1 MCAQY
6 WTFSVLFFVCPLNIQ
21 WVLAIAM
28 TIVREGNVL
37 ILTAICKRVAANK
50 DDDSLESIV
59 NSLVI
64 FYHQVRII
72 FVIVFIMIFLVT
84 LVILVIVIILIIL
97 VIIFLHQTFL
107 SVCVAILGTDAT
119 NYTCVV
125 LDFICNM
132 FLLFKY
138 VFFVFICRR
147 S

>member
-72 FVIVFIMIFLVT
+72 LVIMFIMIFLVT

-97 VIIFLHQTFL
+97 VIMFFHQTFL

-138 VFFVFICRR
+138 VFFAFICRR

>member
-28 TIVREGNVL
+28 TIVRECNVL

-64 FYHQVRII
+64 FYHQVS
-72 FVIVFIMIFLVT
+72 VILVIMFIMIFLVT
-84 LVILVIVIILIIL
+84 LVILVIVIIL
-97 VIIFLHQTFL
+97 VIIFFHQTFL

-138 VFFVFICRR
+138 VFFAFICRR

>member
-72 FVIVFIMIFLVT
+72 LVIMFIMIFLVT
-84 LVILVIVIILIIL
+84 LVILVIVIIL
-97 VIIFLHQTFL
+97 VIIFFHQTFL

-132 FLLFKY
+132 FLLFK
-138 VFFVFICRR
+138 
-147 S
+147 

>member
-1 MCAQY
+1 M
-6 WTFSVLFFVCPLNIQ
+6 SELNISVVIMQ
-21 WVLAIAM
+21 ENM
-28 TIVREGNVL
+28 L
-37 ILTAICKRVAANK
+37 ISRKIHTTGKNFTLPPAVTAVTNIT
-50 DDDSLESIV
+50 S
-59 NSLVI
+59 
-64 FYHQVRII
+64 
-72 FVIVFIMIFLVT
+72 VF
-84 LVILVIVIILIIL
+84 
-97 VIIFLHQTFL
+97 HQTFL

>member
-72 FVIVFIMIFLVT
+72 LVIMFIMIFLVT
-84 LVILVIVIILIIL
+84 LVILVIVIIL
-97 VIIFLHQTFL
+97 VIIFFHQTFL

-138 VFFVFICRR
+138 VFFAFICRR